1 MRQIRNFI
9 LASGSLRRKR
19 LLEEA
24 GLAFDVVEAPPG
36 VEEGS
41 PQFFG
46 AEAEAGRR
54 ALAKARCVA
63 KMRPDVF
70 VLGADTVVAV
80 EGKILGKP
88 LSVNDASKMLRMLS
102 GRTHEVITAF
112 ALLGSDSRHED
123 AVRTKVRFRKIDEE
137 AIARYVESGEPMDKA
152 GAYAIQGLGGGLVD
166 RVEGSY
172 TNVVG
177 LPLAEVLELL
187 TRCGVVESSPLRS
200 VV

>member
-9 LASGSLRRKR
+9 LASGSPRRKW

-24 GLAFDVVEAPPG
+24 GLAFDVLETPPG

-41 PQFFG
+41 PQLFG
-46 AEAEAGRR
+46 AAAEAGRR
-54 ALAKARCVA
+54 ALAKARCAA
-63 KMRPDVF
+63 KMRPGVF

-80 EGKILGKP
+80 EEKILGKP
-88 LSVNDASKMLRMLS
+88 LSVKDASNMLRMLS

-112 ALLGSDSRHED
+112 ALLGSDARHED

-137 AIARYVESGEPMDKA
+137 AIVRYVESGEPMDKA

>member
-9 LASGSLRRKR
+9 LASGSPRRKR

-46 AEAEAGRR
+46 AEAEAGCR

-70 VLGADTVVAV
+70 VLGADTVVTV
-80 EGKILGKP
+80 EEKILGKP